1 MYKTLKINLLKAIFS
16 FTLVLTGLN
25 FGFSQAL
32 TYKVSADSK
41 VQITGTSSLHD
52 WEMDAPIQ
60 HCQIDVLSSA
70 DANSLE
76 LTGVEFQLPV
86 DQLKSEHKKMD
97 EVAQKALKMKDFASI
112 RFQANGPQK
121 ININSSG
128 IRNTIK
134 GVLEIAG
141 VKKEVELDVLAK
153 NEQGLSFS
161 FSFPIH
167 MEDYEVDPPK
177 LMFGA
182 ITTGSDIQANFELH
196 FNKINQ

>member
-1 MYKTLKINLLKAIFS
+1 MYKKLKINLLKAILS
-16 FTLVLTGLN
+16 FTLVLVGLN
-25 FGFSQAL
+25 SGFSQAV
-32 TYKVSADSK
+32 TYKVFADSK

-52 WEMDAPIQ
+52 WEMDASIQ
-60 HCQIDVLSSA
+60 QCTLEISNTPEDHVLEI
-70 DANSLE
+70 L
-76 LTGVEFQLPV
+76 GIEFQLPV

-97 EVAQKALKMKDFASI
+97 DVAQKALKMNDFASI
-112 RFQANGPQK
+112 KFKSNTPQK

-153 NEQGLSFS
+153 NDQGLSFQ
-161 FSFPIH
+161 FAFPIH
-167 MEDYEVDPPK
+167 MEDYEVEPPR

-182 ITTGSDIQANFELH
+182 ITTGSDIVANFELH
-196 FNKINQ
+196 FNK